1 MKQSKNARNYR
12 FALKEV
18 EISKLYFKSLD
29 ERIAIINDDFL
40 KVDYI
45 EPNSVDLIVTS
56 PPYNVDF

>member
-1 MKQSKNARNYR
+1 MKQSKHARNYR

>member
-12 FALKEV
+12 VALKEV

>member
-12 FALKEV
+12 VALKEV
-18 EISKLYFKSLD
+18 ETSKLYFKSPD